1 MNRALAAQCHQNFVP
16 SVMVIPSTPR
26 HDRLGAERGQG
37 LLWLYISLPYD
48 SKEGDNGRER
58 YVIIMTPMG
67 RRIPPRE
74 DAKTTALRAA
84 GALHPHPEA
93 VQDAAFAEHEFFD
106 TRDRVQVK
114 YEMLRRHRVEGRPVT
129 AVATAFGVSRQ
140 AFYSADAAFTTAGL
154 PGLLPRR
161 RGPKRAHKCSEAI
174 LEFVEGQRTTDP
186 TVRSA
191 SVVAAIERQFG
202 VRLHPRSLDR
212 ALARR
217 KKNRPTPQ
225 GSAP

>member
-1 MNRALAAQCHQNFVP
+1 MI
-16 SVMVIPSTPR
+16 IPSTPWGDQVGDQR
-26 HDRLGAERGQG
+26 CRGTF
-37 LLWLYISLPYD
+37 WLAISLWYT
-48 SKEGDNGRER
+48 SKEVDKAQDR
-58 YVIIMTPMG
+58 YVIIMTYMS

-93 VQDAAFAEHEFFD
+93 VQDVAFAEHEFFD

-114 YEMLRRHRVEGRPVT
+114 YEMLRRRRVDGRPVT
-129 AVATAFGVSRQ
+129 EVATAFGVSRQ
-140 AFYSADAAFTTAGL
+140 AFYSAEAAFTTEGL

-161 RGPKRAHKCSEAI
+161 RGPKRAHKCREAI
-174 LEFVEGQRTTDP
+174 LEFVDGQRTTDP
-186 TVRSA
+186 TVRSPHL
-191 SVVAAIERQFG
+191 VDAIERQFG

-212 ALARR
+212 ALTRR
-217 KKNRPTPQ
+217 KKNRPSPR

>member
-1 MNRALAAQCHQNFVP
+1 
-16 SVMVIPSTPR
+16 MVIPSIAWGDQVGDQRGRGTF
-26 HDRLGAERGQG
+26 RLV
-37 LLWLYISLPYD
+37 ISLWYT
-48 SKEGDNGRER
+48 SKEVDKARDW
-58 YVIIMTPMG
+58 YVIIMTHMG

-93 VQDAAFAEHEFFD
+93 VQDVAFAEHEFFD

-114 YEMLRRHRVEGRPVT
+114 YEMLRRRRVDGRPVT
-129 AVATAFGVSRQ
+129 EVATAFGVSRQ
-140 AFYSADAAFTTAGL
+140 AFYSADAVFSTEGL

-174 LEFVEGQRTTDP
+174 LAFVDGHRTTDP
-186 TVRSA
+186 TVRRSNL
-191 SVVAAIERQFG
+191 VDAIERQFG

-217 KKNRPTPQ
+217 KKNRPSPR